1 MSPTGRDDLDEE
13 AELSDVWV
21 AGRAKKAD
29 GAARGGEET
38 RTASASSSAPG
49 PGEPGRGRRRP
60 GEPTSALGK
69 QPPGPTEPTLSP
81 GEPLGT
87 SGPTSA
93 PLPVEAPGSEQVR
106 PLVAASWRR
115 SARAHV
121 SPDGA
126 ARVELDE
133 DELADFR
140 DGHPLA
146 AAMPVIRELM
156 GAYATDGEHLLAV
169 CDAAGRML
177 WVEGHPATLR
187 KARAMNFVAGARWSE
202 AAAGTNAPGTA
213 LAVDRPVQVVAAEHF
228 RHPVRAWTC
237 AAAPVHDPRSG
248 RVLGAVDITGGRRLA
263 HPHSLGFVQAVARA
277 AESQL
282 ALLGTAPEAGR
293 ASLAALGRDEALL
306 SLGGRRVRLSRR
318 HSEILVL
325 LAHRPEGIGGDEL
338 LTLLYED
345 ESVTPVTL
353 RAELSRLR
361 ALLGPDVLRSRPYR
375 LAGGVDAD
383 FAAVD
388 RRLASGAVA
397 AAGREYAGPLLPA
410 SFAPGVVRL
419 RERLTGRLR
428 AALVDRGDPGL
439 LADWAYSSWGED
451 DLVVWRALCAAVPA
465 AQLPPVRARLDSLEA
480 ELSAGATVLQRPGPH
495 TRR

>member
-1 MSPTGRDDLDEE
+1 MPDGPDDLDGE
-13 AELSDVWV
+13 AELSDAWV
-21 AGRAKKAD
+21 AGRT
-29 GAARGGEET
+29 GT
-38 RTASASSSAPG
+38 RASSATGKVLAEESPDTGEAPPSSGGAPSESGVAPRESVVAPHGPGEASPAYGRAAPG
-49 PGEPGRGRRRP
+49 P
-60 GEPTSALGK
+60 A
-69 QPPGPTEPTLSP
+69 
-81 GEPLGT
+81 
-87 SGPTSA
+87 A
-93 PLPVEAPGSEQVR
+93 EAPGSGHVR
-106 PLVAASWRR
+106 PLVAASWQR
-115 SARAHV
+115 SARARV

-133 DELADFR
+133 DELTAYR

-187 KARAMNFVAGARWSE
+187 KARGMNFVAGARWSE

-248 RVLGAVDITGGRRLA
+248 RVLGAVDITGGSRLA

-282 ALLGTAPEAGR
+282 ALLAPAPAPGGLGL
-293 ASLAALGRDEALL
+293 SALGRDEALL
-306 SLGGRRVRLSRR
+306 STGGRRVRLSRR

-325 LAHRPEGIGGDEL
+325 LAHRPDGVGGEEL

-361 ALLGPDVLRSRPYR
+361 ALLGPDLLRSRPYR
-375 LAGGVDAD
+375 LAGAVDTD
-383 FAAVD
+383 FTAVD

-397 AAGREYAGPLLPA
+397 AAAGAYAGPLLPA
-410 SFAPGVVRL
+410 SAAPGVVRL
-419 RERLTGRLR
+419 RERLADRLR
-428 AALVDRGDPGL
+428 AALVDRADPGL
-439 LADWAYSSWGED
+439 LADWVYSAWGED
-451 DLVVWRALCAAVPA
+451 DVVVWRALCAAVPA
-465 AQLPPVRARLDSLEA
+465 SQLPPVRARLDSLEA
-480 ELSAGATVLQRPGPH
+480 ELSAGATALQRPGPH
-495 TRR
+495 TRQ

>member
-1 MSPTGRDDLDEE
+1 MTGTGRDDLDGE
-13 AELSDVWV
+13 AELSDAWM
-21 AGRAKKAD
+21 AG
-29 GAARGGEET
+29 ET
-38 RTASASSSAPG
+38 EPG
-49 PGEPGRGRRRP
+49 PAAGN
-60 GEPTSALGK
+60 A
-69 QPPGPTEPTLSP
+69 
-81 GEPLGT
+81 
-87 SGPTSA
+87 
-93 PLPVEAPGSEQVR
+93 R

-115 SARAHV
+115 SVRARV

-133 DELADFR
+133 DELAAYR

-177 WVEGHPATLR
+177 WVEGHQDTLR
-187 KARAMNFVAGARWSE
+187 KARGMNFVAGARWSE
-202 AAAGTNAPGTA
+202 SAAGTNAPGTA

-228 RHPVRAWTC
+228 RRPVRAWTC
-237 AAAPVHDPRSG
+237 AAAPVHDPRTG
-248 RVLGAVDITGGRRLA
+248 RVLGAVDITGGSRLA

-282 ALLGTAPEAGR
+282 ALLTPARESGR
-293 ASLAALGRDEALL
+293 LRLSALGRDEAVLHVD
-306 SLGGRRVRLSRR
+306 GRRVRLSRR
-318 HSEILVL
+318 HSEILVI
-325 LAHRPEGIGGDEL
+325 LAHRPEGVGGDGL

-375 LAGGVDAD
+375 LADVMDAD
-383 FAAVD
+383 FTTVD
-388 RRLASGAVA
+388 RRLASGSVA
-397 AAGREYAGPLLPA
+397 AAAAEYAGPLLPA
-410 SFAPGVVRL
+410 STAPGVVRL
-419 RERLTGRLR
+419 RERLAGRLR

-439 LADWAYSSWGED
+439 LGDWAYSTWGED
-451 DLVVWRALCAAVPA
+451 DVVVWRALRAAVPA
-465 AQLPPVRARLDSLEA
+465 SRLAPVRARLDALEA
-480 ELSAGATVLQRPGPH
+480 ELSAGATDLQRKGQH
-495 TRR
+495 TRP

>member
-1 MSPTGRDDLDEE
+1 MSN
-13 AELSDVWV
+13 AWV
-21 AGRAKKAD
+21 AG
-29 GAARGGEET
+29 ET
-38 RTASASSSAPG
+38 EPG
-49 PGEPGRGRRRP
+49 PAAGN
-60 GEPTSALGK
+60 A
-69 QPPGPTEPTLSP
+69 
-81 GEPLGT
+81 
-87 SGPTSA
+87 
-93 PLPVEAPGSEQVR
+93 R

-115 SARAHV
+115 SVRARV

-133 DELADFR
+133 DELAAHR

-177 WVEGHPATLR
+177 WVEGHQDTLR
-187 KARAMNFVAGARWSE
+187 KARGMNFVAGARWSE
-202 AAAGTNAPGTA
+202 SAAGTNAPGTA

-228 RHPVRAWTC
+228 RRPVRAWTC
-237 AAAPVHDPRSG
+237 AAAPVHDPRTG
-248 RVLGAVDITGGRRLA
+248 RVLGAVDITGGSRLA

-282 ALLGTAPEAGR
+282 ALLAPAPESGR
-293 ASLAALGRDEALL
+293 LGLSALGRDEAVLHVD
-306 SLGGRRVRLSRR
+306 GRRVRLSRR
-318 HSEILVL
+318 HSEILVI
-325 LAHRPEGIGGDEL
+325 LAHRPEGVGGDGL

-375 LAGGVDAD
+375 LADVMDAD
-383 FAAVD
+383 FTTVD
-388 RRLASGAVA
+388 RRLASGSVA
-397 AAGREYAGPLLPA
+397 AAAAEYAGPLLPA
-410 SFAPGVVRL
+410 STAPGVVRL
-419 RERLTGRLR
+419 RERLAGRMR

-439 LADWAYSSWGED
+439 LGDWAYSTWGED
-451 DLVVWRALCAAVPA
+451 DVVVWRALCAAVPA
-465 AQLPPVRARLDSLEA
+465 PRLAPVRARLAALEA
-480 ELSAGATVLQRPGPH
+480 ELSSGATDLQRTGRH
-495 TRR
+495 TRP

>member
-1 MSPTGRDDLDEE
+1 MGRTGRDDLDEE
-13 AELSDVWV
+13 AELSDGWV
-21 AGRAKKAD
+21 TGGAGPAWERDARFGAD
-29 GAARGGEET
+29 P
-38 RTASASSSAPG
+38 SPG
-49 PGEPGRGRRRP
+49 PGPETGRDPHHEPSRVPRETHRAGGD
-60 GEPTSALGK
+60 A
-69 QPPGPTEPTLSP
+69 
-81 GEPLGT
+81 
-87 SGPTSA
+87 
-93 PLPVEAPGSEQVR
+93 R

-115 SARAHV
+115 SARARV
-121 SPDGA
+121 NQDGA

-133 DELADFR
+133 DELAAYR
-140 DGHPLA
+140 DGHPMA

-187 KARAMNFVAGARWSE
+187 KARGMNFVAGARWSE
-202 AAAGTNAPGTA
+202 SAAGTNAPGTA

-228 RHPVRAWTC
+228 RHTVRAWTC
-237 AAAPVHDPRSG
+237 AAAPVHDPRTG
-248 RVLGAVDITGGRRLA
+248 RVLGAVDITGGAPLA
-263 HPHSLGFVQAVARA
+263 HPHSLAFVQAVARA

-282 ALLGTAPEAGR
+282 ALLAPAPRPGR
-293 ASLAALGRDEALL
+293 ITLSALGRDEAVL
-306 SLGGRRVRLSRR
+306 SVGGRRVRLSRR

-325 LAHRPEGIGGDEL
+325 LAHRPDGVSGDEL

-361 ALLGPDVLRSRPYR
+361 SLLGPEVLASRPYR
-375 LAGGVDAD
+375 LADTVDAD

-397 AAGREYAGPLLPA
+397 AAAGEYPGPLLP
-410 SFAPGVVRL
+410 SSTAPGVVRL
-419 RERLTGRLR
+419 RQRLAGRLR

-439 LADWAYSSWGED
+439 LADWAYSTWGED
-451 DLVVWRALCAAVPA
+451 DVVVWRALCSAVPA
-465 AQLPPVRARLDSLEA
+465 PQLPPVRARLHALEA
-480 ELSAGATVLQRPGPH
+480 ELSSGATGLQRTGLH